1 MADEPPAP
9 GADAGLLGSARSL
22 IATAIGAAET
32 RIALLGT
39 ELEEER
45 RRLLLLAL
53 GAAAF
58 LFSLFLGTTL
68 LAILVVVLYWD
79 TQRVLVLGLLT
90 GTFLGLALAIG
101 VGLRVWLRTVPR
113 PFHATRAELAK
124 DRERLGPH

>member
-1 MADEPPAP
+1 MAGETPAP

-32 RIALLGT
+32 RIALLGN

-45 RRLLLLAL
+45 RRLLLLAFW
-53 GAAAF
+53 GALF
-58 LFSLFLGTTL
+58 LFSLFLGTVL
-68 LAILVVVLYWD
+68 LAILAVVLYWD
-79 TQRVLVLGLLT
+79 TQRVLVLGLLA
-90 GTFLGLALAIG
+90 GLFLGLALAIG
-101 VGLRVWLRTVPR
+101 VGLRAWLHAAPR